1 MGNALSARNDR
12 LGIGSI
18 LAVEY
23 GTSDRQ
29 DGCTLA
35 PFCLIRRRALT
46 QRSSTMPD
54 DSQDTPVL
62 DTIAAMTAVSVAES
76 NLPLDALL
84 LVRLAAL
91 AAVDAR
97 PASYLLHIGPAAE
110 AGITLEDAQNVL
122 VAVAPIIGT
131 ARVMSAAINIAE
143 ALELAIAVIAED
155 LE

>member
-1 MGNALSARNDR
+1 
-12 LGIGSI
+12 
-18 LAVEY
+18 
-23 GTSDRQ
+23 
-29 DGCTLA
+29 
-35 PFCLIRRRALT
+35 
-46 QRSSTMPD
+46 MPN
-54 DSQDTPVL
+54 L
-62 DTIAAMTAVSVAES
+62 TAVSVAES

-143 ALELAIAVIAED
+143 ALELAIEVIAED